1 MKFVFLLFISLSG
14 FCQDTTKV
22 ACIGASITYGATIK
36 DREHFS
42 FPAQLQTLLGAT
54 YKVSNFGVSGTTL
67 LRNGN
72 SPYHKTGAY
81 QQALA
86 IEPDIV
92 IIDLGGNDSKLVNRP
107 RYGEFVADY
116 DTLIKSFAAL
126 PSHPRILLLLPAV
139 SFVTDSTGIWDPV
152 IVRDIIPLIRQV
164 GLNTQREVVDMHSLL
179 VDKPELVP
187 DKIHPNAEGS
197 GIMAKRL
204 YEQIIKHQI
213 LSFETF
219 IPPVN
224 SDSYS
229 YKLRS

>member
-1 MKFVFLLFISLSG
+1 MMKILFTAALWFISLQG
-14 FCQDTTKV
+14 LCQDTIKV

-42 FPAQLQTLLGAT
+42 FPAQLQTLLGSK
-54 YKVSNFGVSGTTL
+54 YLVKNFGVSGTTL

-72 SPYHKTGAY
+72 HPYHKTDAC

-86 IEPDIV
+86 SEPDIV
-92 IIDLGGNDSKLVNRP
+92 IIDLGGNDSKLINRAHYP
-107 RYGEFVADY
+107 SFIADY
-116 DTLIKSFAAL
+116 DTLIRSFSAL

-139 SFVTDSTGIWDPV
+139 SFVTDTTGIWDPV
-152 IVRDIIPLIRQV
+152 IVRDIIPLIKQV
-164 GLNTQREVVDMHSLL
+164 GLNTGREVVDMHRLL

-204 YEQIIKHQI
+204 YEVIT
-213 LSFETF
+213 S
-219 IPPVN
+219 
-224 SDSYS
+224 
-229 YKLRS
+229 R